1 MLLRFSIE
9 GYKMYMDRATLNMEA
24 APKQK
29 DLEYS
34 LLYETVA
41 GRQRKGTCTA
51 VIYGPN
57 AAGKSALV
65 TALADFRGIVGRGGL
80 SADGTGRDLSL
91 VPCSFV
97 DGPLPTT
104 FEVAFTRGGS
114 LYEYSVTADLGRFG
128 RPRDPRRVVA
138 ERLSVDGHDVFSREG
153 DAVAVE
159 VHAALEAR
167 FAQAYVANR
176 ETADALLS
184 AVEPSDLFLDNGF
197 RTVVSPT
204 IAREVSSWFSD
215 DLMVVTHANEASV
228 FPMEE
233 EVYDFLGTHFTE
245 AAGIFGASGGS
256 LAFLK
261 REGSTEPAELYT
273 AVGTSQGTVVVPSD
287 KYESLGTTRFLNMLP
302 FVEVALSQGKVLVM
316 DELDA
321 SLHPMAVMSIVN
333 AFHDDGTNRR
343 GAQLIFTTHNPILL
357 DGSLFR
363 RDEIKIVDP
372 GEAGDGSVTYAL
384 SDFGTAGSAGVRR
397 GEDYQR
403 NYFMGRYGGIRDVD
417 LVPFLREQVERG
429 LTMDLTPE
437 GEIGGDAGRAAAGE
451 AV

>member
-9 GYKMYMDRATLNMEA
+9 GYKMFVERATLSMES

-34 LLYETVA
+34 LLRETVA
-41 GRQRKGTCTA
+41 GRQRKATCTA

-65 TALADFRGIVGRGGL
+65 TALADFQQIVGRGSV
-80 SADGTGRDLSL
+80 SADGDGRDLSL
-91 VPCSFV
+91 VPCSFASE
-97 DGPLPTT
+97 PSPTT
-104 FEVAFTRGGS
+104 FEVAFTRGVS

-128 RPRDPRRVVA
+128 RPRDPRRVVD
-138 ERLSVDGHDVFSREG
+138 ERLVVDGHDVFVRTGNEVS
-153 DAVAVE
+153 VE
-159 VHAALEAR
+159 VPTALVPRFSAPYLANRDAAAALI
-167 FAQAYVANR
+167 
-176 ETADALLS
+176 S
-184 AVEPSDLFLDNGF
+184 AVEPCDLFLSNGF
-197 RTVVSPT
+197 RTVVSPA

-215 DLMVVTHANEASV
+215 DLMVVARANEASV
-228 FPMEE
+228 FPREE
-233 EVYDFLGTHFTE
+233 DANDFLGAHFTQ
-245 AAGIFGASGGS
+245 AARVFGVSSGT
-256 LAFLK
+256 LAFLR
-261 REGSTEPAELYT
+261 REGSSEPVELYT
-273 AVGTSQGTVVVPSD
+273 AVDTPQGMVAVPSS

-333 AFHDDGTNRR
+333 AFHDDGTNVR
-343 GAQLIFTTHNPILL
+343 GAQLVFTTHNPILL

-363 RDEIKIVDP
+363 RDEIKIVESDD
-372 GEAGDGSVTYAL
+372 AGGGSVTYAL
-384 SDFGTAGSAGVRR
+384 SDFGTSGSTGVRR

-403 NYFMGRYGGIRDVD
+403 NYFLGRYGGIRDVD

-429 LTMDLTPE
+429 LSMDLTPE
-437 GEIGGDAGRAAAGE
+437 TGKDEGQVAAEGAI
-451 AV
+451 